1 MRLIFTPLL
10 LLSLTIS
17 GPLLADGL
25 PPGTA
30 PVIGTTTFNN
40 AFSAAGALAGPGAS
54 PITAKNVGTVVAT
67 GWDFTGTAP
76 GDANMSISAIGGGA
90 NPGGASDFAIRMS
103 TGSGTITMQS
113 GAVTSDNAAAF
124 YLQSVFFRLASASAA
139 NITIT
144 GYLNGTAVS
153 GATMTINGI
162 ASDVWTEFDV
172 HATAAFQ
179 DVNQFVFTQAAGSTA
194 TLTQMVVDQ
203 ITIANPISLPLTL
216 TGFSGQRSGDN
227 VLLKWTTASEQ
238 NTSHFNIQRGTDGLA
253 YSSVGV
259 IPAAGNSTEPLNYQF
274 TDVLPAS
281 TTSTWYY
288 RLVMTDEDGQFTYS
302 PVLTIGSVNP
312 STFIMNAYPNPFSSQ
327 VTLSIQSPQPDNA
340 LILVADMSG
349 RILLTERLPLQQG
362 ANLIP
367 LSLGSLAKGAYR
379 LRLST
384 TGAKHT
390 IGVVKTE

>member
-1 MRLIFTPLL
+1 MRLNFTL
-10 LLSLTIS
+10 LLSLLILS
-17 GPLLADGL
+17 GRSLADGL

-40 AFSAAGALAGPGAS
+40 AFSAAVGLAGPGAS
-54 PITAKNVGTVVAT
+54 PISAKNVGTVVAT

-76 GDANMSISAIGGGA
+76 GDANMSISAIEGGA
-90 NPGGASDFAIRMS
+90 NPGGTADFAIRMS
-103 TGSGTITMQS
+103 TGSGTISMQS
-113 GAVTSDNAAAF
+113 GAVKSDDASAF
-124 YLQSVFFRLASASAA
+124 FLQSVYFRLAAASPA
-139 NITIT
+139 NITVT

-179 DVNQFVFTQAAGSTA
+179 DVNQFVFTQAATSSV

-238 NTSHFNIQRGTDGLA
+238 NTSHFDIQRGTDGIA

-259 IPAAGNSTEPLNYQF
+259 IPAAGNSTQPLNYQF

-302 PVLTIGSVNP
+302 PVLTIGATNP

-362 ANLIP
+362 ANLVP
-367 LSLGSLAKGAYR
+367 LPLGTLAKGVYT
-379 LRLST
+379 LSVST

-390 IGVVKTE
+390 IGVVKME

>member
-1 MRLIFTPLL
+1 
-10 LLSLTIS
+10 
-17 GPLLADGL
+17 
-25 PPGTA
+25 
-30 PVIGTTTFNN
+30 
-40 AFSAAGALAGPGAS
+40 
-54 PITAKNVGTVVAT
+54 
-67 GWDFTGTAP
+67 
-76 GDANMSISAIGGGA
+76 MSVSAIEGGA
-90 NPGGASDFAIRMS
+90 NPGGTTDFAIRMS
-103 TGSGTITMQS
+103 TGSGTISMQS
-113 GAVTSDNAAAF
+113 GAVTSDDASAF
-124 YLQSVFFRLASASAA
+124 FLQSVFFRLAAASPA

-179 DVNQFVFTQAAGSTA
+179 DVNQFVFTQAASSSV

-203 ITIANPISLPLTL
+203 ITIADPIILPLTL
-216 TGFSGQRSGDN
+216 TGFSGQRSGDD

-238 NTSHFNIQRGTDGLA
+238 NTSHFDIQRGTDGNA

-259 IPAAGNSTEPLNYQF
+259 IPAAGNSTQPLNYQF
-274 TDVLPAS
+274 TDVLPVS

-288 RLVMTDEDGQFTYS
+288 RLLMTDEDGLLTYS
-302 PVLTIGSVNP
+302 PVLTVGAANP
-312 STFIMNAYPNPFSSQ
+312 SAFMMNAYPNPFSSG

-362 ANLIP
+362 ANLVP
-367 LSLGSLAKGAYR
+367 LPLGSLAKGAYT
-379 LRLST
+379 LSVST
-384 TGAKHT
+384 AGAKHT
-390 IGVVKTE
+390 IGVVKTQ